1 MTFEAGSRLWLLALL
16 AVVVGLYVWR
26 SVRRTP
32 YAAHFTQLS
41 LLASVAPRRSAW
53 RRHVPAA
60 LLLLA
65 MVALTVGF
73 ARPQG
78 TVEVPRERA
87 TVVVALDTSLSMN
100 AEDVSPT
107 RDAAARRAAKQ
118 FVEGLP
124 PRFNVG
130 LVSFSGVSSIAVA
143 PTQDHEAVLDAIDDL
158 SLGESTAIGDAV
170 LSSLDALEQL
180 PASSSND
187 PPPARVVLLSDGTN
201 TVGRE
206 VSDAIEAAQR
216 AEVPVSTIAFGTL
229 EGTVEVQGQRIP
241 VAVDRPTL
249 RALAEETGG
258 SAYTAESGD
267 ALEQVYADI
276 GSQVGTTTEQRDTST
291 RWAGVGLALTA
302 AAALLSL
309 TWGVRFP

>member
-1 MTFEAGSRLWLLALL
+1 
-16 AVVVGLYVWR
+16 VVAGLYAWR

-41 LLASVAPRRSAW
+41 LLAAVAPRRSAW

-130 LVSFSGVSSIAVA
+130 LVSFSGVSAIAVA

-180 PASSSND
+180 PASSSDD

-206 VSDAIEAAQR
+206 ISDGIEAAQA

-241 VAVDRPTL
+241 VAVDRPAL

-291 RWAGVGLALTA
+291 RWAGIGLALTA